1 MIYTTTR
8 KAVPVLIGIVFGI
21 FFATACATFISPL
34 EKAEQNFNEKNY
46 DAALQNLNQYIQE
59 HPNDAEAL
67 LYKLR
72 VLDESAKSLAS
83 PSERTGIY
91 RDMKNTS
98 ESIHFMDASEETI
111 TEADSVIAIARN
123 REQQNGIELLQK
135 DESEVYDQ
143 NFEEIIYHLENALIL
158 DSRNE
163 TVYNLKATTY
173 YRHGDIDKALST
185 LETGVEILP
194 EASDELIEKLAYF
207 YLESGKIDN
216 AIRSYENLLENSP
229 ENQNYLH
236 GLVNSY
242 ILGNQHGNAIELL
255 ENLVTDDP
263 DNELYKQTL
272 ASEILFDLNEKID
285 KALTEKE
292 VTTGLT
298 AERITLLYTRVEDLN
313 SERSV
318 RQVSDFESNHSVAGL
333 YKNSAFRIYELAR
346 FVSAENEDEADDL
359 RRVADNF
366 LRSSLSVWE
375 KLAEDN
381 PENTD
386 VARNLYQVYVQLNM
400 KDNADMIRKNFNF

>member
-185 LETGVEILP
+185 LETGIEILP

>member
-8 KAVPVLIGIVFGI
+8 KTVPVLIGIVFGI

-255 ENLVTDDP
+255 ENLVTDNP

-318 RQVSDFESNHSVAGL
+318 RQVSDFESNHSVAGS
-333 YKNSAFRIYELAR
+333 YKNSAFRIYELAN
-346 FVSAENEDEADDL
+346 FVSDENEDEADDL

-400 KDNADMIRKNFNF
+400 KDNADMIRKNYNF

>member
-8 KAVPVLIGIVFGI
+8 KTVPVLVGIVFGI
-21 FFATACATFISPL
+21 FFATACATFVSPL

-72 VLDESAKSLAS
+72 VLDESAKSFPS
-83 PSERTGIY
+83 PAERAGTY
-91 RDMKNTS
+91 REMKKTS
-98 ESIHFMDASEETI
+98 ESIYFIDASDQTI
-111 TEADSVIAIARN
+111 TEADSVLNTARN

-143 NFEEIIYHLENALIL
+143 NFEEIIHHLDNALIL
-158 DSRNE
+158 DSLNE

-255 ENLVTDDP
+255 ENLVADDP

-272 ASEILFDLNEKID
+272 ASEILFDLNEKIG

-346 FVSAENEDEADDL
+346 FVSSENEDEANDL

-400 KDNADMIRKNFNF
+400 KDNADMIRETYNF